1 VDSLKSMLSKT
12 LSILLRTMCWPKQ
25 RINAN
30 EDFVRGDLGN

>member
-1 VDSLKSMLSKT
+1 
-12 LSILLRTMCWPKQ
+12 LLRTMCWPKQ